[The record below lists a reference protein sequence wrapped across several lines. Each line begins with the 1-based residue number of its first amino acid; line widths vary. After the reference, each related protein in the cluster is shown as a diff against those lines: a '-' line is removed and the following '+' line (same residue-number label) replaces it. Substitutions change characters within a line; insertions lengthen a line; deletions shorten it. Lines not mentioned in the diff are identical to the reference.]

1 MASIQLSA
9 LYRIIP
15 TCQHKLLPE
24 TIALQRVHGIPS
36 SKFPSPTPLHQQ
48 VFDNQASTS
57 SQMKHCDESGCLDFS
72 QNEVKLRATGK
83 ELDDT
88 ISFFNNLTAQL
99 KYPKQGGSYQQL

>member
-57 SQMKHCDESGCLDFS
+57 SQSTRRPFWYRME
-72 QNEVKLRATGK
+72 N
-83 ELDDT
+83 
-88 ISFFNNLTAQL
+88 
-99 KYPKQGGSYQQL
+99 KY